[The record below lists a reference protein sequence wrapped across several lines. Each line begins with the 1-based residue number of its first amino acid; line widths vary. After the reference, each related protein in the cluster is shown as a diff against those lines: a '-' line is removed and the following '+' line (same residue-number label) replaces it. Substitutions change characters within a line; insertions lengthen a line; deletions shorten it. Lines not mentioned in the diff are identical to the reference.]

1 MARPRNLYSELRRL
15 RSLASSRSP
24 SSSPNPRT
32 LPPPPNP
39 HLHRALGFATRRW
52 CPNHDARRPFQ
63 NGVPFRSFSSRSSW
77 GGVSET
83 VSTAN
88 ETDGADVDGWRQFD
102 LGFEGSEVVN
112 EAVGEGLLYAP
123 VRGVISLIDEL
134 HSLTGFPWWTV
145 IMASTMVMRVSLM
158 PLVIKQLK
166 KQAEISKLLP
176 KYIFSDKQGGKL
188 SWDAWLIGKGL
199 LTYKMYLNILTIP
212 ILYIGFHIP
221 QGSLVYWMTNNAL
234 NLVQLLSVRHPSIRE
249 KLGLPKTV
257 DPAEARITMGNLSK
271 MQKKQD
277 TQRVLLEHNNQTGD
291 PSLDEHLGPSWWC
304 RKVIEKDSAVV
315 GALVA
320 MGQILYSKKLV
331 NEAAEYFESAISK
344 ADEDDSLLVVAC
356 YGAGVSRIA
365 EGKKWEG
372 IENLKRIAEMEV
384 PVSPMDQ
391 HCYYKA
397 LVLLGCTLSEEGH
410 NSEAV
415 KHLRRAA
422 TYDPGVDRFV
432 KECEALIKM
441 DECKAEDK
449 TTGSN

>member
-1 MARPRNLYSELRRL
+1 
-15 RSLASSRSP
+15 
-24 SSSPNPRT
+24 
-32 LPPPPNP
+32 
-39 HLHRALGFATRRW
+39 
-52 CPNHDARRPFQ
+52 
-63 NGVPFRSFSSRSSW
+63 
-77 GGVSET
+77 
-83 VSTAN
+83 
-88 ETDGADVDGWRQFD
+88 
-102 LGFEGSEVVN
+102 
-112 EAVGEGLLYAP
+112 
-123 VRGVISLIDEL
+123 
-134 HSLTGFPWWTV
+134 
-145 IMASTMVMRVSLM
+145 MASTLVMRVSLI

-176 KYIFSDKQGGKL
+176 KLPPPFLPPLSGRSFGEQYMLFQKKRRELGCPSYLWNFASIAAQVPCFLLFMISIRRMSLDHHPGFDCGGML
-188 SWDAWLIGKGL
+188 WFQNLTETPHGFLGSCFPILIAGLYFANIQISFQTNKVANYPGMLGL
-199 LTYKMYLNILTIP
+199 LAKMYKMYLNILTIP

-277 TQRVLLEHNNQTGD
+277 TQRVLLEHNRQTDD
-291 PSLDEHLGPSWWC
+291 PSLDEHLGLAFQHMATGNNDEALPLL

-344 ADEDDSLLVVAC
+344 AEKDDSLLVVAC
-356 YGAGVSRIA
+356 YGAGISRIA

-432 KECEALIKM
+432 KECEALIEM

-449 TTGSN
+449 TTGCN